1 MLREGDLII
10 NEHKLINQLK
20 QINKM
25 EKQVETNRVIAEFMG
40 YEVIPYQHNEFRPIY
55 NGNRYAKTVGEQK
68 ALWGGLDLQFTGRF
82 TEQVKY
88 PFDTDFNYLLPVI
101 RMIEEQGY
109 VVAIKGISYQIYKIM
124 DEQNPIAS
132 LVCGDLTK
140 KTEMVCDLLVAF
152 IKHLNKH

>member
-1 MLREGDLII
+1 LFLYIHLQY
-10 NEHKLINQLK
+10 NTQLK

-124 DEQNPIAS
+124 DEQNPIVS

>member
-1 MLREGDLII
+1 
-10 NEHKLINQLK
+10 
-20 QINKM
+20 
-25 EKQVETNRVIAEFMG
+25 
-40 YEVIPYQHNEFRPIY
+40 
-55 NGNRYAKTVGEQK
+55 
-68 ALWGGLDLQFTGRF
+68 
-82 TEQVKY
+82 
-88 PFDTDFNYLLPVI
+88 
-101 RMIEEQGY
+101 MIEEQGY

>member
-1 MLREGDLII
+1 MFLYIHLQY
-10 NEHKLINQLK
+10 NTQLK

-40 YEVIPYQHNEFRPIY
+40 YEVIPYNGNKNVPIY

-82 TEQVKY
+82 TGQVKY

-124 DEQNPIAS
+124 DEQNPIVS

-140 KTEMVCDLLVAF
+140 KTEMVCDLLVTF

>member
-1 MLREGDLII
+1 MFLYIHLQY
-10 NEHKLINQLK
+10 NTQLK

-88 PFDTDFNYLLPVI
+88 PFDTDLITFYLLL
-101 RMIEEQGY
+101 E
-109 VVAIKGISYQIYKIM
+109 
-124 DEQNPIAS
+124 
-132 LVCGDLTK
+132 
-140 KTEMVCDLLVAF
+140 
-152 IKHLNKH
+152 